1 MAKLSTFLSYFF
13 IFAPLSALA
22 QVTPEYMYGR
32 VLSACQPPSLLK
44 YADGRDFYKAAVEDA
59 TTRLPPR
66 TFSEGESADWQAKE
80 KLISELTLLTSIFGD
95 QVEQVARAAQKK
107 LNIQTIDFIRSE
119 KLHMDS
125 QLSVAIS
132 VNPINCKGWLNG
144 IGYLDNFERMN
155 TQTGDTISRAV
166 DRFMAQITELAK
178 KYGFN

>member
-1 MAKLSTFLSYFF
+1 MAKLSTFLSCFF
-13 IFAPLSALA
+13 FFAPLSALA

-32 VLSACQPPSLLK
+32 VLSACQPPSLLR

-59 TTRLPPR
+59 AARLPPR
-66 TFSEGESADWQAKE
+66 NFSEGESADWQAKE
-80 KLISELTLLTSIFGD
+80 KLISELMLLTSIFGD
-95 QVEQVARAAQKK
+95 QVEQFALAAQKK
-107 LNIQTIDFIRSE
+107 LNAQTINFIRSQ
-119 KLHMDS
+119 KLHLDS

-155 TQTGDTISRAV
+155 TETRNTIFRAL
-166 DRFMAQITELAK
+166 DRLLAQITELAK